1 MSHGKGQPELL
12 YGELSRRVRQVAFDV
27 HNYFG
32 GGFLEKV
39 YENALAHRLTR
50 AGMSVATQVPLSVRD
65 EDGTIVGQFSA
76 DMIIDDVVLVEVKAR
91 SQLIPEHSAQV
102 INYLK
107 VTGIRLGILLNFN
120 ERRLQI
126 KRLIL

>member
-1 MSHGKGQPELL
+1 MTHGREHPELL
-12 YGELSRRVRQVAFDV
+12 YGELSRHIRQVAFDV
-27 HNYFG
+27 HKYFG

-39 YENALAHRLTR
+39 YENALAHRLTK
-50 AGMSVATQVPLSVRD
+50 AGVPVSIQVPLSVRD
-65 EDGTIVGQFSA
+65 EDGTIVGQFFA
-76 DMIIDDVVLVEVKAR
+76 DMVVNNLVLVEVKAR

-107 VTGIRLGILLNFN
+107 ATGLRLGILLNFS